1 MYSFKEYLLSTYYVW
16 HPLCQAPK
24 TRKHKDI
31 MLLSPS
37 SSVLG
42 EVRHAVDSQAHLDTS
57 CGSHNDGTR

>member
-1 MYSFKEYLLSTYYVW
+1 M
-16 HPLCQAPK
+16 
-24 TRKHKDI
+24 RKHEDI